1 MNSHSD
7 DKVAQWS
14 MVFLR
19 DHREFAD
26 FERFAASYSEA
37 KCFDA
42 SSGSL
47 LGKWFILGGGGMTG
61 AVVLSHGLC

>member
-1 MNSHSD
+1 
-7 DKVAQWS
+7 

-61 AVVLSHGLC
+61 AVVLPHGLC